1 MLEEL
6 NRKDKIER
14 QSEKEQAD
22 WEIFEMFEELELDQE
37 MQGEEQESLVK
48 KYSKLLSEESQNNL
62 DDIQDMI
69 DELAMDEDDYNQDL
83 KDDYAELD

>member
-22 WEIFEMFEELELDQE
+22 WEIYEMFEELEMDQE
-37 MQGEEQESLVK
+37 EQGEDQQSLVK
-48 KYSKLLSEESQNNL
+48 KYSKLLSEE
-62 DDIQDMI
+62 
-69 DELAMDEDDYNQDL
+69 
-83 KDDYAELD
+83 